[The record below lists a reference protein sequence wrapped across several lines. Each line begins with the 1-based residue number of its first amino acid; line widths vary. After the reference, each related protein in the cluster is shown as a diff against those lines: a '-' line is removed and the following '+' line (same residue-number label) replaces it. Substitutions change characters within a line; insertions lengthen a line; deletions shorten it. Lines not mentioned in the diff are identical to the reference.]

1 MQCLKVIFN
10 KDKSDLFINLA
21 LSSDGRE
28 VIAYVIGTTVFCTYL
43 KLAMDGLVV
52 G

>member
-1 MQCLKVIFN
+1 MKAVYL
-10 KDKSDLFINLA
+10 LNLA

-28 VIAYVIGTTVFCTYL
+28 VIAYVIGTTVTNTVFCTYL

-52 G
+52 D

>member
-1 MQCLKVIFN
+1 MIFN
-10 KDKSDLFINLA
+10 KDKGGLFINLA

-28 VIAYVIGTTVFCTYL
+28 VIAYVIGTTVTNTVFCTYL

-52 G
+52 N